1 MLMSVPRDYPP
12 RTGPGRPTGA
22 SGVRPGADVREDTEA
37 LPRPAEWDAAAGADP
52 DLDEDD
58 AEAPLSLPI
67 GTRDRPPT
75 RVESP
80 AAARRPPSS
89 ARGPRSPHP
98 PPPSIERPEDRIGTT
113 LGAYRL
119 HALIGK
125 GGMGFVYRAEHAR
138 LGREVALKLLRSDYA
153 SRRDS
158 VGRFFQEARTVN
170 RIRHRNIV
178 DVTDF
183 VELEDGTTYI
193 IMELLRGQ
201 SLGSWARHQ
210 FDVPRALGLLIQICD
225 GLAAAHAV
233 GVIHRDLK
241 PDNVV
246 VMPTGDG
253 AETVK
258 LLDFGVAKLLNRD
271 DEDIGLET
279 QAGSVIGTPAYMSPE
294 QAGGMPIDARADIY
308 SLGAMMYELFCGQP
322 LFRGRSFGEY
332 VRKHLNELPVPPRE
346 TARGATIDP
355 RLEHILLRTLEKEP
369 ARRYQ
374 SVEELRDELL
384 ELLAGYETHDGPT
397 PHARH
402 RSGRVEP
409 GPHLP
414 LPAPP
419 PSMTPAPRHITHDH
433 APPTAPTTGRRG
445 VPGPFRP
452 SAPPLD
458 LALAAL
464 PEPAMH
470 HAPTPYPGAHTSLAE
485 SLISLDPG
493 LAPRSGRGI
502 WFAAIAAVAA
512 GIGVAGA
519 LVAAAQHR
527 EPESPPAVAPVV
539 TPPAQPLVTAADP
552 DPTTAPA
559 LIDVRID
566 APAGARVLRAGGV
579 EVCVAPCRI
588 SIDPA
593 DGASTVR
600 REFLVHLDG
609 FVDQAIAIELAAP
622 PASIAVRFDQPLLP
636 PGDDTATTAP
646 AGDTATTAPTTA
658 PGDDATAADRTDH
671 GRKRPG
677 GRTIPTTPG
686 AEPPP
691 TTHDPAIV
699 PAPDV
704 KPPIKKRGTVDPTD
718 TIDPFATSPSPAP

>member
-37 LPRPAEWDAAAGADP
+37 LPLPAEWDAAAGADSV
-52 DLDEDD
+52 LDEDED
-58 AEAPLSLPI
+58 SAPLSLPI

-80 AAARRPPSS
+80 AAARRPPSD
-89 ARGPRSPHP
+89 ARGPRPPHP
-98 PPPSIERPEDRIGTT
+98 PPPPAIERPEDRIGTT

-253 AETVK
+253 TETVK

-332 VRKHLNELPVPPRE
+332 VRKHLNELPVPPRD
-346 TARGATIDP
+346 TARGGSLDP
-355 RLEHILLRTLEKEP
+355 RLERILLRTLEKEP

-374 SVEELRDELL
+374 SVEELRDDLL
-384 ELLAGYETHDGPT
+384 ELLAGYETQDGPT
-397 PHARH
+397 AHARH

-419 PSMTPAPRHITHDH
+419 PSMTPAPRHITHETV
-433 APPTAPTTGRRG
+433 PPPAPTTGRRG
-445 VPGPFRP
+445 VPAPFRP
-452 SAPPLD
+452 SLPPLE
-458 LALAAL
+458 LALASAL
-464 PEPAMH
+464 PDSALH
-470 HAPTPYPGAHTSLAE
+470 QAPTPYPGANTSLAE
-485 SLISLDPG
+485 SLVSLDPS
-493 LAPRSGRGI
+493 LAPRSSRGI

-527 EPESPPAVAPVV
+527 DPEAAPVIAAVV
-539 TPPAQPLVTAADP
+539 TPPAPPQVTAAEP
-552 DPTTAPA
+552 DPTPT

-566 APAGARVLRAGGV
+566 APAGARVLGAGGV

-588 SIDPA
+588 SIDPT
-593 DGASTVR
+593 DGASTAR
-600 REFLVHLDG
+600 REFVVHLDG
-609 FVDQAIAIELAAP
+609 FVDQPIAIELAAP
-622 PASIAVRFDQPLLP
+622 PASITVRFDQPVAP
-636 PGDDTATTAP
+636 PEP
-646 AGDTATTAPTTA
+646 VGDTATAEPT
-658 PGDDATAADRTDH
+658 DDTTTPAERAGT
-671 GRKRPG
+671 GRKRLG
-677 GRTIPTTPG
+677 VR
-686 AEPPP
+686 PPP
-691 TTHDPAIV
+691 TTPETPPTTPEPAV
-699 PAPDV
+699 APSPADV
-704 KPPIKKRGTVDPTD
+704 KPIKKRGTTVDPTD